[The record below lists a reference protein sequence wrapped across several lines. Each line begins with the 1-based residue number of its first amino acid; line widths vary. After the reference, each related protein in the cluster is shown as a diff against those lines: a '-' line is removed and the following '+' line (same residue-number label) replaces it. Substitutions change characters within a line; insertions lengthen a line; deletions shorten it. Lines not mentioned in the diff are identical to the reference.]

1 MGSPADLEELQATSS
16 TTSPGS
22 SADLSDISA
31 DSKLGRVIAQLQ
43 KFVIKTPVAE
53 SKCCDVVEV
62 SSDDDSA
69 TVAYTPNEPESKPK
83 SVKDVLA
90 EAKQR
95 RLQGEL
101 MKQSKPC
108 TLSNPKGPLKDAN
121 SDAGTENPY
130 VLPDHV
136 AWHCKL
142 TFNFWCCLIS
152 CFHELLLNPVRNNH
166 MNSQPILSRLVSHN
180 LRFWRP
186 FDPWRYLHP
195 FLQRTSTSRPCKL
208 LGTRLQFHQRRM
220 KSWQLILPK
229 NANMKVLSHGTTMQ
243 LEANGLI
250 SVGLTRV
257 FLSKRPKACGRPVM
271 PNATI

>member
-1 MGSPADLEELQATSS
+1 MVGSPADLEELQATSS

-166 MNSQPILSRLVSHN
+166 MIEFTTYSIQ
-180 LRFWRP
+180 
-186 FDPWRYLHP
+186 
-195 FLQRTSTSRPCKL
+195 TC
-208 LGTRLQFHQRRM
+208 
-220 KSWQLILPK
+220 LP
-229 NANMKVLSHGTTMQ
+229 
-243 LEANGLI
+243 
-250 SVGLTRV
+250 
-257 FLSKRPKACGRPVM
+257 
-271 PNATI
+271 